1 MSLRSVSFRGIS
13 FYVLIAL
20 FTVCTYLV
28 LFIFRSSDD
37 NRLTSWKW
45 AFRDADVNMILLF
58 LVCGIGIAYVF
69 SKLSLPER
77 YPPYFL
83 FIFSFVI
90 SSVFWRE
97 PEVIVDA
104 SRYFTQAKHLEVYGI
119 SYFMREWGR
128 AIHAWTDLPLVPLL
142 YGIIFKFFGESRVYI
157 QVFTSL
163 VFSLT
168 AVLTYCIGKTL
179 WDETTGFYGGLFLL
193 GIPYLLIQ
201 VPLMLVDV
209 PTMFFLTLS
218 VYTFIIVLERGK
230 AYIVFS
236 ALSLF
241 LTFRKTVLQRG
252 IVVSYFSGILIGI
265 VMLLKFDVFVE
276 QLRFL
281 HEYQMPG
288 LQRWG
293 ESYLSTFFYQT
304 HPFITTAALF
314 SPLIA
319 LKKKDIRYLIICWP
333 LILFLV
339 LQIQRARYTLIL
351 FPMIA
356 LMASYGL
363 QKIRTIEVRKFVVY
377 CSIASSIVIALFAF
391 LPFLLSMSTVNLRN
405 AGEYL
410 HSVRGHTVEVV
421 TLPAENTM
429 VNLAVTVPILDLF
442 TEKEIYYEYDESLL
456 PPLQKIRESS
466 LRFTWTYKNPLYYGS
481 GYKDSKQWGALAVI
495 SNGPITALPEGIK
508 QKVKGYRMGEVFRK
522 SSGFFRYTPFVTV
535 YVPGE

>member
-1 MSLRSVSFRGIS
+1 
-13 FYVLIAL
+13 
-20 FTVCTYLV
+20 
-28 LFIFRSSDD
+28 
-37 NRLTSWKW
+37 
-45 AFRDADVNMILLF
+45 
-58 LVCGIGIAYVF
+58 
-69 SKLSLPER
+69 
-77 YPPYFL
+77 
-83 FIFSFVI
+83 
-90 SSVFWRE
+90 
-97 PEVIVDA
+97 
-104 SRYFTQAKHLEVYGI
+104 
-119 SYFMREWGR
+119 
-128 AIHAWTDLPLVPLL
+128 
-142 YGIIFKFFGESRVYI
+142 
-157 QVFTSL
+157 
-163 VFSLT
+163 
-168 AVLTYCIGKTL
+168 
-179 WDETTGFYGGLFLL
+179 
-193 GIPYLLIQ
+193 
-201 VPLMLVDV
+201 
-209 PTMFFLTLS
+209 MFFLTLS

-241 LTFRKTVLQRG
+241 LTFFSKYSTWLMFSVLGIIFLVYLAEQGGRRKTVLQRG

-410 HSVRGHTVEVV
+410 HSVRGRTVEVV